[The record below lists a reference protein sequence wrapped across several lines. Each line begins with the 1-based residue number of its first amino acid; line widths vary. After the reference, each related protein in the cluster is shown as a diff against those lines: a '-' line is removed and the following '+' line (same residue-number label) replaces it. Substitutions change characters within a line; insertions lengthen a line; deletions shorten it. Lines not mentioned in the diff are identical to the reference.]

1 MKSILIVDDHPLV
14 REGMKEMLQSVR
26 FDVSTSDGGEA
37 ALELC
42 RKRDAKILMLA
53 GMPLTEEVERA
64 RSCGAAGYLSKAT
77 PWEDLVEAIRAI
89 LSGGEFQE
97 EHIAEARPGNLSPRE
112 LEVLKYLAL
121 GKTFEE
127 IAIICGVG
135 TETVKTHTK
144 NLRAKLD
151 APTSIAAVSRAYEL
165 GILRP

>member
-1 MKSILIVDDHPLV
+1 M
-14 REGMKEMLQSVR
+14 
-26 FDVSTSDGGEA
+26 
-37 ALELC
+37 
-42 RKRDAKILMLA
+42 
-53 GMPLTEEVERA
+53 
-64 RSCGAAGYLSKAT
+64 

-89 LSGGEFQE
+89 LSGGAFQE
-97 EHIAEARPGNLSPRE
+97 EHIAEARPGNLSPSE

>member
-1 MKSILIVDDHPLV
+1 MK
-14 REGMKEMLQSVR
+14 QSVTKA
-26 FDVSTSDGGEA
+26 VLSAVLSA
-37 ALELC
+37 AV
-42 RKRDAKILMLA
+42 AIPALA
-53 GMPLTEEVERA
+53 AEYSWADNGSYDL
-64 RSCGAAGYLSKAT
+64 GADDT
-77 PWEDLVEAIRAI
+77 LVI
-89 LSGGEFQE
+89 S
-97 EHIAEARPGNLSPRE
+97 GNLSPRE